1 MYKKVAVG
9 TDLSATAR
17 VATDHAA
24 AMAKSLGAD
33 LVLIHVGPDPG
44 EPFQEL
50 AKSYGAE
57 ARLAQGNPAEKLL
70 VEAEAAGADLLCV
83 GSVGMS
89 GARRFMLG
97 NVPNKVSHHADR
109 DLLIVK
115 TDKGP
120 KDMEAYSKI
129 LVGTDGSPT
138 AMRAVQMAAELAKA
152 LNATMTI
159 VTAYEPPTEAE
170 LEAYRSGGSDAIS
183 AWNAPKAQRDTPS
196 EFQWR
201 IADAS
206 LAQDVL
212 ERAEDC
218 AAERGARFE
227 VRAVEGPPADT
238 LLQIAED
245 ENFDLISVGSVG
257 MAGPKRFMLGN
268 VPHRLS
274 HHAPTDLLI
283 LRTA

>member
-9 TDLSATAR
+9 TDLSETAR

-24 AMAKSLGAD
+24 AMAKRLGAE
-33 LVLIHVGPDPG
+33 LVLIHVGQDPG
-44 EPFQEL
+44 DSLKDL

-57 ARLAQGNPAEKLL
+57 ARVVSGNPAEKLL
-70 VEAEAAGADLLCV
+70 SEADELGADLLCV

-97 NVPNKVSHHADR
+97 NVPNKVSHHADK

-115 TDKGP
+115 TDK
-120 KDMEAYSKI
+120 KHRESSDYTKV

-138 AMRAVQMAAELAKA
+138 AMRAVQMAAELAHA
-152 LNATMTI
+152 LDAEMTI
-159 VTAYEPPTEAE
+159 VTAYEPPTESE
-170 LEAYRSGGSDAIS
+170 LEAYRSGGTDAIS
-183 AWNAPKAQRDTPS
+183 QWNAPKAQRDTPS

-206 LAQDVL
+206 RAQDVL

-218 AAERGARFE
+218 AAERKAKYE

-245 ENFDLISVGSVG
+245 ESFSLIAVGSVG

>member
-9 TDLSATAR
+9 TDLSQTAK

-24 AMAKSLGAD
+24 SMAKRLGAE

-44 EPFQEL
+44 ALFDDL
-50 AKSYGAE
+50 AASYGAE
-57 ARLAQGNPAEKLL
+57 ARCVSGNPAEKLL
-70 VEAEAAGADLLCV
+70 TEADAVGADLLCV

-97 NVPNKVSHHADR
+97 NVPNKVSHHSNK

-115 TDKGP
+115 TDKGR
-120 KDMEAYSKI
+120 KEMSDYSKI

-138 AMRAVQMAAELAKA
+138 AMRAVQMAADLAKS
-152 LNATMTI
+152 LNADMTI

-170 LEAYRSGGSDAIS
+170 LEAYRAGGSDAIS
-183 AWNAPKAQRDTPS
+183 QWNAPKAQRDTPP

-206 LAQDVL
+206 RAQDVL

-227 VRAVEGPPADT
+227 VRAIEGPPADT
-238 LLQIAED
+238 LLTIAED
-245 ENFDLISVGSVG
+245 EGFDLISVGSVG

>member
-9 TDLSATAR
+9 TDLSPTAR
-17 VATDHAA
+17 VASDHAA
-24 AMAKSLGAD
+24 ALAERLGAG
-33 LVLIHVGPDPG
+33 LVLIHVGTDPG
-44 EPFQEL
+44 PALQEL
-50 AKSYGAE
+50 ADSYGAE
-57 ARLAQGNPAEKLL
+57 ARVVSGNPAEALL
-70 VEAEAAGADLLCV
+70 TESESVGADLLCV

-115 TDKGP
+115 SDSGAKGSG
-120 KDMEAYSKI
+120 YSKI

-138 AMRAVQMAAELAKA
+138 AMRAVQMAAELATA
-152 LNATMTI
+152 LGAHMTI

-170 LEAYRSGGSDAIS
+170 LKAYRSGGSDAIS
-183 AWNAPKAQRDTPS
+183 QWNAPKGQKDTPA

-206 LAQDVL
+206 RAQDVL

-218 AAERGARFE
+218 AADRGADFE
-227 VRAVEGPPADT
+227 VRAIEGPPADT
-238 LLQIAED
+238 LLEIAEK
-245 ENFDLISVGSVG
+245 ENFDLIAVGSVG

-274 HHAPTDLLI
+274 HHTPTDLLI

>member
-9 TDLSATAR
+9 TDLSETAR

-24 AMAKSLGAD
+24 AMAKRLGAEM
-33 LVLIHVGPDPG
+33 VLIHVGSDPG
-44 EPFQEL
+44 ASFQEL
-50 AKSYGAE
+50 ADSYGAE
-57 ARLAQGNPAEKLL
+57 ARVVAGNPAEKLL
-70 VEAEAAGADLLCV
+70 TEAEAAGADLLCV

-97 NVPNKVSHHADR
+97 NVPNKVSHHADK

-115 TDKGP
+115 TDKGRKQL
-120 KDMEAYSKI
+120 KDYSKI

-152 LNATMTI
+152 LGAPMTI

-183 AWNAPKAQRDTPS
+183 QWNAPKAQRDTPS

-212 ERAEDC
+212 DRAEDC
-218 AAERGARFE
+218 AAEKGADFE
-227 VRAVEGPPADT
+227 VRSIEGPPADT

-245 ENFDLISVGSVG
+245 EDFDLIAVGSVG

>member
-9 TDLSATAR
+9 TDLSPTAR
-17 VATDHAA
+17 IASDHAA
-24 AMAKSLGAD
+24 AMAKSLGAEM
-33 LVLIHVGPDPG
+33 VLIHVGPDPG
-44 EPFQEL
+44 DPFREL
-50 AKSYGAE
+50 AETYGAE

-70 VEAEAAGADLLCV
+70 IEAEAAGADLLCV

-115 TDKGP
+115 TDKRR
-120 KDMEAYSKI
+120 KDLSSYSKI

-152 LNATMTI
+152 LGATMTI

-183 AWNAPKAQRDTPS
+183 QWNAPKTQRDTPA

-218 AAERGARFE
+218 AAERGAQFE

>member
-9 TDLSATAR
+9 TDLSKTAR
-17 VATDHAA
+17 IATDHAA
-24 AMAKSLGAD
+24 AMAKRLGAEM
-33 LVLIHVGPDPG
+33 VLIHVGADPG
-44 EPFQEL
+44 PTFKEL
-50 AKSYGAE
+50 ADSYGAE
-57 ARLAQGNPAEKLL
+57 ARVVTGNPAEKLL
-70 VEAEAAGADLLCV
+70 TEADAVGADLLCV

-97 NVPNKVSHHADR
+97 NVPNKVSHHSDK

-115 TDKGP
+115 TDKGR
-120 KDMEAYSKI
+120 KELQDYSKI

-138 AMRAVQMAAELAKA
+138 AMRAVQMSAELAKA
-152 LNATMTI
+152 LGATMKI
-159 VTAYEPPTEAE
+159 VTAFEPPTEAE

-183 AWNAPKAQRDTPS
+183 QWNAPKAQRDTPS

-212 ERAEDC
+212 DRAEDC
-218 AAERGARFE
+218 AAEKGAKFE
-227 VRAVEGPPADT
+227 VQSIEGPPADT

-245 ENFDLISVGSVG
+245 EDFDLIAVGSVG